1 MLSNVAKLYY
11 KKKLGLVD
19 PQPVI
24 EPVSAV
30 DIPTIQEALTKQAVE
45 VPTVPEPHPETK

>member
-24 EPVSAV
+24 EAVLEV
-30 DIPTIQEALTKQAVE
+30 DIPTIPEPVTKQAVE
-45 VPTVPEPHPETK
+45 VPTVPEPQPETK